1 MKSLCKSRPQF
12 PYESDTTIR
21 WDSNISN
28 QKFYHAASVC
38 GGMDHM
44 DPIEHFQW
52 MQHHAVSHSTGI
64 IFCLE
69 LTGLHIRTLR
79 MRSKTPHASTSHN
92 TWTIHTPKFD
102 MIAKDPLGSI
112 YVLDRVGRFQSGN
125 LMQAEMIWINT
136 IPWQQQERLW
146 VHVRKHTHMA
156 IFFESSYGQFQTASR
171 AAVAVW
177 FSIIESRIMYTF
189 GKHCRKRK
197 GKVAP
202 ALATLISTN
211 LVENCGDWWP
221 RFGKTWMASPGGTKS
236 WPLIPL
242 RVWGTR
248 PETLGERWKIS
259 WISWQVLGN

>member
-1 MKSLCKSRPQF
+1 MILQ
-12 PYESDTTIR
+12 SDEIQTYQ
-21 WDSNISN
+21 ISN
-28 QKFYHAASVC
+28 QKFYHHAASVYGVWTIWTPLSISSEC
-38 GGMDHM
+38 
-44 DPIEHFQW
+44 
-52 MQHHAVSHSTGI
+52 STI
-64 IFCLE
+64 LFHTPPESFFWLE

-79 MRSKTPHASTSHN
+79 MRSKTPRASTSHN

-112 YVLDRVGRFQSGN
+112 YVLDRVGRFQCGN
-125 LMQAEMIWINT
+125 LMQAKVIWINT
-136 IPWQQQERLW
+136 IPWEQQERLW
-146 VHVRKHTHMA
+146 VHVRKHAHMA

-202 ALATLISTN
+202 ALATLISTD

-242 RVWGTR
+242 RVWGNR